1 MSWED
6 HRRRRGNGELCV
18 SQWTRRDSKAATP
31 VPQSELS
38 VNDRAIMLE
47 QHDSYDVF
55 TGQGLRDWQF
65 HVIET
70 VAGTSYVALWPM
82 TSGNKKCR

>member
-1 MSWED
+1 MENSAFLS
-6 HRRRRGNGELCV
+6 GGG
-18 SQWTRRDSKAATP
+18 ATVKRPP
-31 VPQSELS
+31 VPQSEFS
-38 VNDRAIMLE
+38 VNDRAMVME
-47 QHDSYDVF
+47 HHDSYDVF

-82 TSGNKKCR
+82 TSANKKCRMTRIL

>member
-1 MSWED
+1 MENSAFLS
-6 HRRRRGNGELCV
+6 GGG
-18 SQWTRRDSKAATP
+18 ATVKRP
-31 VPQSELS
+31 PFPQSEFS
-38 VNDRAIMLE
+38 VNDRAMMLE

-70 VAGTSYVALWPM
+70 VAGTSFVLYGL
-82 TSGNKKCR
+82 